1 MSGALILVGFAV
13 ESENDKDIFA
23 HSLDDENMTG
33 IFRWAGPDA
42 PAIVQVLEEAR
53 QRRRLI
59 YFYLDLGFLGVGWVG
74 PKVYP
79 SNDSI

>member
-1 MSGALILVGFAV
+1 MSGELILVGFAV

-59 YFYLDLGFLGVGWVG
+59 YFYLDLSFF
-74 PKVYP
+74 
-79 SNDSI
+79 